1 MIYPANPVADTWVI
15 ASLLTL
21 ALILTSRKQHD
32 KTFFSISVT
41 QELKGVAILFV
52 VFAHIGYYLS
62 GDSRFLWPLS
72 NLAGV
77 GVNLF
82 LFLSGYGLTA
92 SSLKRTLS
100 IPQFYWKRLRKLY
113 IPFWL
118 TLSLYFLLAYF
129 ILHMTYTGSYVT
141 HAFLGIFKTADSHDI
156 DSPLWYFTWIAGY
169 YLVYP
174 LVFIKRLPWLSAL
187 IIFAAS
193 FMAIYHTRIGL
204 FYTAGFYK
212 VYTVAFPLGIV
223 AAWLHNEKDKLQ
235 VVARHALKVSPRQLT
250 GSRAARAKTTL
261 YYLALLGFLGII
273 VYSRTYSSPWDSPL
287 KEQTVNVLT
296 MLAVV
301 ALFTLKR
308 FDMRFFYLFGVFSYE
323 IYLLHWPLMYRYD
336 IFFKH
341 TYAWLAVVLY
351 LGVFILLGW
360 CLSRLPEAF
369 SKHSAQL
376 LSRGQN
382 KNSHR

>member
-1 MIYPANPVADTWVI
+1 MIYPANPVADTWVV
-15 ASLLTL
+15 AGLLIL
-21 ALILTSRKQHD
+21 ALVLTTRKQRD
-32 KTFFSISVT
+32 KKFFSISVT

-62 GDSRFLWPLS
+62 SDSRFLWPLS

-118 TLSLYFLLAYF
+118 TLGLYFLLAYF
-129 ILHMTYTGSYVT
+129 ILHVTYASSYVT
-141 HAFLGIFKTADSHDI
+141 HALLGIFKTADSHDI

-169 YLVYP
+169 YLLYP

-187 IIFAAS
+187 IIFATS
-193 FMAIYHTRIGL
+193 FIVIYHTRVGL

-223 AAWLHNEKDKLQ
+223 AAWLHHEKDKLQ
-235 VVARHALKVSPRQLT
+235 VVARPALKVFRLQLT
-250 GSRAARAKTTL
+250 GRRAVWARNTL
-261 YYLALLGFLGII
+261 YYLALLGFLALI

-308 FDMRFFYLFGVFSYE
+308 FDVRFFYLFGIYSYE

-341 TYAWLAVVLY
+341 TYAWLGVVLY
-351 LGVFILLGW
+351 SGVFILIGW
-360 CLSRLPEAF
+360 CLSRLPDLF
-369 SKHSAQL
+369 MKYSKSL
-376 LSRGQN
+376 LKR
-382 KNSHR
+382 

>member
-1 MIYPANPVADTWVI
+1 MIYPSNPIADTWVV
-15 ASLLTL
+15 ASLLIL
-21 ALILTSRKQHD
+21 ALLLTTRKQRD
-32 KTFFSISVT
+32 KRFFSISVT
-41 QELKGVAILFV
+41 QELKGAAILFV

-92 SSLKRTLS
+92 SNLKRKLS
-100 IPQFYWKRLRKLY
+100 IREFYWKRLRKLY

-118 TLSLYFLLAYF
+118 TLGLYFLLAYF
-129 ILHMTYTGSYVT
+129 ILHVTYAGSYVT

-169 YLVYP
+169 YLLYP

-193 FMAIYHTRIGL
+193 FIAIYHTRVGL

-223 AAWLHNEKDKLQ
+223 AAWLHHEKDKLR
-235 VVARHALKVSPRQLT
+235 VVAGHGSKVLPLRLT
-250 GSRAARAKTTL
+250 GRRAAWTKTSL
-261 YYLALLGFLGII
+261 YYLSLLSFLALI

-308 FDMRFFYLFGVFSYE
+308 FDVRFFYLFGIYSYE

-351 LGVFILLGW
+351 LGVFILIGW
-360 CLSRLPEAF
+360 CLSRLPELFAKQF
-369 SKHSAQL
+369 KL
-376 LSRGQN
+376 LLDRRER
-382 KNSHR
+382 K